1 MQRAGDADELR
12 DHVGVVD
19 HHQQDHQDEGEAQA
33 ELLADQ
39 VAEALAGDHAH
50 AGAHL
55 LHHDQR
61 NGDGNDGPQQRVA
74 VLRAGLGV
82 GEDAAGVV
90 IDIGGNES
98 GAEDGQ
104 KQQYPDSPTLQHARG
119 FLRRIHRGSSLTITG
134 RGRKGDANRA
144 WKDETEGVESGMGNA
159 RSRAGD
165 PSRSSR

>member
-1 MQRAGDADELR
+1 MKEVQRTGDADELR

-19 HHQQDHQDEGEAQA
+19 HHQQHHQHEGEAQA

-55 LHHDQR
+55 LHHDER
-61 NGDGNDGPQQRVA
+61 DGDGNDGPEQRVA
-74 VLRAGLGV
+74 VLRAGLRV

-90 IDIGGNES
+90 IDVGGNES

-104 KQQYPDSPTLQHARG
+104 KQQYPDSPTLPHACG
-119 FLRRIHRGSSLTITG
+119 FLWWIHCGSFLTITG
-134 RGRKGDANRA
+134 RGRVRETRRKG
-144 WKDETEGVESGMGNA
+144 
-159 RSRAGD
+159 RSSAGD
-165 PSRSSR
+165 KTGVD